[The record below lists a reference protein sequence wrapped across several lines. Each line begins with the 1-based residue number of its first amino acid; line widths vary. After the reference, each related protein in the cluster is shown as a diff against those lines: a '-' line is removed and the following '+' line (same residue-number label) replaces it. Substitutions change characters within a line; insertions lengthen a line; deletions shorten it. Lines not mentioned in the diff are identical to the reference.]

1 MTLTLTNIPIELS
14 RALEAETRKLGQSL
28 EQAAIEVLRRGL
40 GMQPAPASSLGR
52 FSGLWS
58 AEEHAEFEQSVAG
71 FEAIDEDLWR

>member
-14 RALEAETRKLGQSL
+14 RALEAEARKLGHSI
-28 EQAAIEVLRRGL
+28 EQAAIEV
-40 GMQPAPASSLGR
+40 APLSR

-58 AEEHAEFEQSVAG
+58 AEEHAEFERSVAG